1 MGLIKLGQSVL
12 GVQQRLLVNGLRAS
26 ALTEDASHGTLEQR
40 EAIFLE
46 PPAPRPAQHS
56 SEGISETVLQPSSA
70 SGRVQVLDADL
81 PVCRLHVLVQIG
93 ATRRAGPP
101 NGLGDGL
108 MARHGPALLQRVLR
122 VTELLGDC
130 LALALLR
137 AFFILSLKSLP

>member
-56 SEGISETVLQPSSA
+56 SEGISETVPQPSSA

-81 PVCRLHVLVQIG
+81 PVSRLDVLVEVG
-93 ATRRAGPP
+93 ARRRQGARS
-101 NGLGDGL
+101 GLGDGV
-108 MARHGPALLQRVLR
+108 MVGHGPALLQGVVR

-137 AFFILSLKSLP
+137 GLFSSSR